1 MVKDIYFQR
10 EKFTRDLKIDLQILS
25 ENLNNGF
32 MEYGL
37 DKIS

>member
-25 ENLNNGF
+25 ENLNT
-32 MEYGL
+32 
-37 DKIS
+37 